1 MWDKIDTAT
10 LNRTYKPVTSK
21 IERIT
26 TGTGDNYVRDI
37 QYTYDDMDNVLSRID
52 TLKSFTYDEFD
63 RLKTWNNN
71 GNILTYN
78 YDIFGNQLNNSYNK
92 QMSYNN
98 RNQIISNTKNND
110 KKYNYTYDANGN
122 ILSDD
127 KKSYTDTSFNKV
139 LSYTK
144 L

>member
-1 MWDKIDTAT
+1 
-10 LNRTYKPVTSK
+10 
-21 IERIT
+21 
-26 TGTGDNYVRDI
+26 
-37 QYTYDDMDNVLSRID
+37 MDNVLSRID